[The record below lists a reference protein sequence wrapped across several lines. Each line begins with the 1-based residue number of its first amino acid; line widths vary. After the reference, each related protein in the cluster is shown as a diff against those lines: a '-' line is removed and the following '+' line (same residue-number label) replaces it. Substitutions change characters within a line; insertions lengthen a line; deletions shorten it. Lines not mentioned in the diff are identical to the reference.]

1 MVTSKLVNYGSN
13 ILKNGNVKTHRID
26 SEILL
31 SHVLK
36 ISREKLLITE
46 NSVSPKKTLKF
57 KSLIS
62 RRLKSEPIAYILQTK
77 EFRSKDFIIKPT
89 SLIPRP
95 ETELLIDPIVKFFKN
110 KNLFFLDVGVGT
122 GCIISSILM
131 ELKNSSGVGLDIS
144 AVAISNTLINLRRQ
158 KLENRAR
165 LFNKSINNFNNYM
178 FDLVISN
185 PPYINR
191 RDIKRLSDDIKK
203 FEPRIAL
210 DGGNDGLDVIK
221 KVIYKSKY
229 ILKNNGLLALEIG
242 NGQYI
247 SVNNLLKRNNFR
259 QILALKDYNNNIRC
273 IFSTLQKNV

>member
-1 MVTSKLVNYGSN
+1 MCTSKLVNYGSN

-77 EFRSKDFIIKPT
+77 EFSSKDFIIKPT

-229 ILKNNGLLALEIG
+229 ILKLNGTLALEIG
-242 NGQYI
+242 TGQYS
-247 SVNNLLKRNNFR
+247 SVT
-259 QILALKDYNNNIRC
+259 QILKQNGFREFKKIKDYKDNVRC
-273 IFSTLQKNV
+273 IFSTLL

>member
-13 ILKNGNVKTHRID
+13 ILKNGNVKTHRIA

-31 SHVLK
+31 SNVLK

>member
-13 ILKNGNVKTHRID
+13 ILKNGNVKTHRSD

>member
-36 ISREKLLITE
+36 ISRKKLLITE

>member
-1 MVTSKLVNYGSN
+1 M
-13 ILKNGNVKTHRID
+13 
-26 SEILL
+26 
-31 SHVLK
+31 
-36 ISREKLLITE
+36 
-46 NSVSPKKTLKF
+46 
-57 KSLIS
+57 
-62 RRLKSEPIAYILQTK
+62 
-77 EFRSKDFIIKPT
+77 
-89 SLIPRP
+89 
-95 ETELLIDPIVKFFKN
+95 
-110 KNLFFLDVGVGT
+110 DVGVGT

-259 QILALKDYNNNIRC
+259 QILALKDYNNNVRC

>member
-89 SLIPRP
+89 SLIHRP

>member
-13 ILKNGNVKTHRID
+13 ILKNGNVKSHRID

-77 EFRSKDFIIKPT
+77 EFRSKNFIIKPT

-144 AVAISNTLINLRRQ
+144 AVAISNTLINLRKQ

-221 KVIYKSKY
+221 KVIYKSRY

>member
-13 ILKNGNVKTHRID
+13 ILKNGNVKSHRID

-77 EFRSKDFIIKPT
+77 EFRSKNFIIKPT

-144 AVAISNTLINLRRQ
+144 GVAISNTLINLRKQ
-158 KLENRAR
+158 KLENRAK
-165 LFNKSINNFNNYM
+165 LFNKSIDNFNNYM

-221 KVIYKSKY
+221 KVIYKSRY

-259 QILALKDYNNNIRC
+259 QILALKDYNNNVRC

>member
-13 ILKNGNVKTHRID
+13 ILKNGNVKSHRID

-77 EFRSKDFIIKPT
+77 EFRSKNFIIKPT

-221 KVIYKSKY
+221 KVIYKSRY

-259 QILALKDYNNNIRC
+259 QILALKDYNNNVRC

>member
-31 SHVLK
+31 SDVLK

>member
-110 KNLFFLDVGVGT
+110 KNLFFW
-122 GCIISSILM
+122 M
-131 ELKNSSGVGLDIS
+131 
-144 AVAISNTLINLRRQ
+144 
-158 KLENRAR
+158 
-165 LFNKSINNFNNYM
+165 
-178 FDLVISN
+178 
-185 PPYINR
+185 
-191 RDIKRLSDDIKK
+191 
-203 FEPRIAL
+203 
-210 DGGNDGLDVIK
+210 
-221 KVIYKSKY
+221 
-229 ILKNNGLLALEIG
+229 LA
-242 NGQYI
+242 
-247 SVNNLLKRNNFR
+247 
-259 QILALKDYNNNIRC
+259 
-273 IFSTLQKNV
+273 

>member
-13 ILKNGNVKTHRID
+13 ILKNGNVKSHRID

-110 KNLFFLDVGVGT
+110 KNLFFFGCWRRNRLYNFINSNGT
-122 GCIISSILM
+122 
-131 ELKNSSGVGLDIS
+131 
-144 AVAISNTLINLRRQ
+144 
-158 KLENRAR
+158 
-165 LFNKSINNFNNYM
+165 
-178 FDLVISN
+178 
-185 PPYINR
+185 
-191 RDIKRLSDDIKK
+191 
-203 FEPRIAL
+203 
-210 DGGNDGLDVIK
+210 
-221 KVIYKSKY
+221 
-229 ILKNNGLLALEIG
+229 
-242 NGQYI
+242 
-247 SVNNLLKRNNFR
+247 
-259 QILALKDYNNNIRC
+259 
-273 IFSTLQKNV
+273 

>member
-1 MVTSKLVNYGSN
+1 MVPSKLVNYGSN

>member
-77 EFRSKDFIIKPT
+77 EFRSKDFIIKPA

-144 AVAISNTLINLRRQ
+144 AVAISNTLINLRKQ